1 MICLRQ
7 LTTRFALCLVL
18 GLSLSN
24 CSTVPYHEAVDAYQ
38 AVDANQ
44 QRSDGIYHPVK
55 KGQTL
60 YSIAKA
66 YGMDVDRLRELN
78 GIRDPSELDV
88 GHHLWIPDADKVV
101 YVAPTVVPGA
111 PGVTKPSVLPKK
123 KSIAKGKSVTKRK
136 TTAAK
141 RKRRLMWPVKGGV
154 LTSRFGT
161 RNGKNHHG
169 IDIGA
174 RRGTPIRAA
183 NEGKVEFSGWGPTG
197 YGLMIII
204 KHPGNLTTV
213 YAHNSRNLVK
223 KGSRVRRGQMIARVG
238 KTGRAT
244 GPHVHF
250 EVRNDTHPKNPLLY
264 VKK

>member
-1 MICLRQ
+1 MTFPRQ
-7 LTTRFALCLVL
+7 LLVRFCLCLTL
-18 GLSLSN
+18 GLTLSN
-24 CSTVPYHEAVDAYQ
+24 CGGSIYYESYDYYHQD
-38 AVDANQ
+38 
-44 QRSDGIYHPVK
+44 SKGIYHPVK

-66 YGMDVDRLRELN
+66 YGLSAKELQNIN
-78 GIRDPSELDV
+78 GIQDPSELDV
-88 GHHLWIPDADKVV
+88 GHHLWIPNADQIV
-101 YVAPTVVPGA
+101 YVAPTAG
-111 PGVTKPSVLPKK
+111 
-123 KSIAKGKSVTKRK
+123 SVTKESPPPARK
-136 TTAAK
+136 KKYTQQKRRSKAQRKVAARK
-141 RKRRLMWPVKGGV
+141 RKLMWPVRGGV

-161 RNGKNHHG
+161 RNGSNHHG

-183 NEGKVEFSGWGPTG
+183 GPGTVKFSGWGPTG

-223 KGSRVRRGQMIARVG
+223 KGSQVKRGQMIARVG

-250 EVRNDTHPKNPLLY
+250 EVRNDTHAKNPLLY
-264 VKK
+264 LKK

>member
-1 MICLRQ
+1 MVFHRQ
-7 LTTRFALCLVL
+7 LLVRFILCLVL
-18 GLSLSN
+18 GLTLSN
-24 CSTVPYHEAVDAYQ
+24 CGGTPYYEAFEDYHQ
-38 AVDANQ
+38 K
-44 QRSDGIYHPVK
+44 SDGIYHPVQ

-60 YSIAKA
+60 YAIAKA
-66 YGMDVDRLRELN
+66 YGVSVEELQQSN
-78 GIRDPSELDV
+78 GIREPSELDV
-88 GHHLWIPDADKVV
+88 GHHLWIPNADRIVR
-101 YVAPTVVPGA
+101 VAPTVPVVSKA
-111 PGVTKPSVLPKK
+111 PAPKK
-123 KSIAKGKSVTKRK
+123 KKSKAKGKTVTKKKTAATKRK
-136 TTAAK
+136 
-141 RKRRLMWPVKGGV
+141 LMWPVKGGV

-223 KGSRVRRGQMIARVG
+223 KGSKVKRGQMIARVG
-238 KTGRAT
+238 KTGRAS

-250 EVRNDTHPKNPLLY
+250 EVRNDTHPKNPFLY
-264 VKK
+264 LKK

>member
-1 MICLRQ
+1 MIFLRQ
-7 LTTRFALCLVL
+7 LLIRFALCLVL
-18 GLSLSN
+18 GLTLAN
-24 CSTVPYHEAVDAYQ
+24 CGGVPYYEAFDDYY
-38 AVDANQ
+38 
-44 QRSDGIYHPVK
+44 QRSDGIYHPVQ

-60 YSIAKA
+60 YAIAKA
-66 YGMDVDRLRELN
+66 YGVSVKELQSIN
-78 GIRDPSELDV
+78 GIRDPSDIDV
-88 GHHLWIPDADKVV
+88 GHHLWIPDAQQLV
-101 YVAPTVVPGA
+101 YVAPTVESA
-111 PGVTKPSVLPKK
+111 PGVAKPRVPRKK
-123 KSIAKGKSVTKRK
+123 KSITKNKTVTKRK
-136 TTAAK
+136 TATAK
-141 RKRRLMWPVKGGV
+141 RKLMWPVKGGT

-183 NEGKVEFSGWGPTG
+183 HGGKVEFSGWGPTG

-223 KGSRVRRGQMIARVG
+223 KGSKVKRGQMIARVG
-238 KTGRAT
+238 KTGRAS

-250 EVRNDTHPKNPLLY
+250 EVRNDTHAKNPLLY
-264 VKK
+264 LKK

>member
-1 MICLRQ
+1 MISIPQ
-7 LTTRFALCLVL
+7 LLVRFSLCLVL
-18 GLSLSN
+18 GLTLSN
-24 CSTVPYHEAVDAYQ
+24 CGGVPYYEAFEDYHPKS
-38 AVDANQ
+38 N
-44 QRSDGIYHPVK
+44 GIYHPVE

-66 YGMDVDRLRELN
+66 YGLSAEELQEVN

-88 GHHLWIPDADKVV
+88 GHHLWVPGADQVA
-101 YVAPTVVPGA
+101 YVAPTV
-111 PGVTKPSVLPKK
+111 PSVS
-123 KSIAKGKSVTKRK
+123 KSTVPNKRK
-136 TTAAK
+136 AVTQKKTAAG
-141 RKRRLMWPVKGGV
+141 KRRLMWPVKGGV

-161 RNGKNHHG
+161 RKGKNHHG

-183 NEGKVEFSGWGPTG
+183 KEGKVEFSGWGPTG

-223 KGSRVRRGQMIARVG
+223 KGSQVKRGQMIARVG

-264 VKK
+264 VKR

>member
-1 MICLRQ
+1 MISLRQ
-7 LTTRFALCLVL
+7 LLVRFSLCLVL
-18 GLSLSN
+18 GLTLSN
-24 CSTVPYHEAVDAYQ
+24 CGGTPYYEAYDDYQ
-38 AVDANQ
+38 Q
-44 QRSDGIYHPVK
+44 KSDGIYHPVQ

-60 YSIAKA
+60 YAIAKA
-66 YGMDVDRLRELN
+66 YGVSVEELQQSN
-78 GIRDPSELDV
+78 GIREPSELDV
-88 GHHLWIPDADKVV
+88 GHHLWIPDADRIV
-101 YVAPTVVPGA
+101 YVAPTV
-111 PGVTKPSVLPKK
+111 PGVSKFPVPQKK
-123 KSIAKGKSVTKRK
+123 KSIAKGKTV
-136 TTAAK
+136 AAK
-141 RKRRLMWPVKGGV
+141 KRLMWPVRGGV

-183 NEGKVEFSGWGPTG
+183 EGGTVKFSGWGPTG
-197 YGLMIII
+197 YGLMVII
-204 KHPGNLTTV
+204 KHPGHLTTV

-223 KGSRVRRGQMIARVG
+223 EGSKVKRGQMIARVG
-238 KTGRAT
+238 KTGRAS

>member
-1 MICLRQ
+1 MISLRQ
-7 LTTRFALCLVL
+7 ILIRFAFCLVL
-18 GLSLSN
+18 GLTLSN
-24 CSTVPYHEAVDAYQ
+24 CGGVPYYEAFDDY
-38 AVDANQ
+38 Q
-44 QRSDGIYHPVK
+44 QRSNGIYHPVK

-60 YSIAKA
+60 YAIAKA
-66 YGMDVDRLRELN
+66 YGVSVKELQQIN
-78 GIRDPSELDV
+78 GIRDPSDMDV
-88 GHHLWIPDADKVV
+88 GHHLWIPDAQQLV
-101 YVAPTVVPGA
+101 YVAPTVERAPGA
-111 PGVTKPSVLPKK
+111 AKSPVPRKK
-123 KSIAKGKSVTKRK
+123 KSITKKKTATAKRK
-136 TTAAK
+136 TATA
-141 RKRRLMWPVKGGV
+141 KRRLMWPVKGGV

-223 KGSRVRRGQMIARVG
+223 KGHKVKRGQMIARVG
-238 KTGRAT
+238 KTGRAS

-250 EVRNDTHPKNPLLY
+250 EVRNDTHAKNPLLY

>member
-1 MICLRQ
+1 MISLRQ
-7 LTTRFALCLVL
+7 LLVRFSLCVVL
-18 GLSLSN
+18 GLTLSN
-24 CSTVPYHEAVDAYQ
+24 CGGTPYYEAYEDYHSKSNGV
-38 AVDANQ
+38 
-44 QRSDGIYHPVK
+44 YHPVK

-60 YSIAKA
+60 YSIARA
-66 YGMDVDRLRELN
+66 YGLSTKELQEVN

-88 GHHLWIPDADKVV
+88 GHHLWIPNATQVV
-101 YVAPTVVPGA
+101 HVAPTTPRVA
-111 PGVTKPSVLPKK
+111 KK
-123 KSIAKGKSVTKRK
+123 KKTATRK
-136 TTAAK
+136 KTAASR
-141 RKRRLMWPVKGGV
+141 RKLMWPVKGGV

-183 NEGKVEFSGWGPTG
+183 KEGTVKFSGWGPTG

-223 KGSRVRRGQMIARVG
+223 KGSPVKRGQMIARVG

-250 EVRNDTHPKNPLLY
+250 EVRNDAHPKNPLLY

>member
-1 MICLRQ
+1 MVHLRQ
-7 LTTRFALCLVL
+7 NLTRFALCLML
-18 GLSLSN
+18 GMLLSN
-24 CSTVPYHEAVDAYQ
+24 CGGVPYYEAYEAYLQ
-38 AVDANQ
+38 E
-44 QRSDGIYHPVK
+44 SDGLYHPVE

-66 YGMDVDRLRELN
+66 YGVSVEELKQSN
-78 GIRDPSELDV
+78 GIQDPSELDV
-88 GHHLWIPDADKVV
+88 GHHLWIPNAQKLL
-101 YVAPTVVPGA
+101 YVAPTVSVEPEETA
-111 PGVTKPSVLPKK
+111 VSKPTDPEKKRIVTKKK
-123 KSIAKGKSVTKRK
+123 TIAKRK
-136 TTAAK
+136 TASA
-141 RKRRLMWPVKGGV
+141 KRRLMWPVRGGK

-183 NEGKVEFSGWGPTG
+183 HSGKVKFSGWGPTG

-223 KGSRVRRGQMIARVG
+223 VGSDVKRGQMIARVG

-264 VKK
+264 FKK

>member
-1 MICLRQ
+1 MTLSRQ
-7 LTTRFALCLVL
+7 PIVRIALCLVM
-18 GLSLSN
+18 GLTLAN
-24 CSTVPYHEAVDAYQ
+24 CGGVPYYDQVYNEYGDPKGV
-38 AVDANQ
+38 
-44 QRSDGIYHPVK
+44 YHPVK

-66 YGMDVDRLRELN
+66 YGISAEELQRIN
-78 GIRDPSELDV
+78 GIRDPSDMDV
-88 GHHLWIPDADKVV
+88 GHHLWIPDRDRVV
-101 YVAPTVVPGA
+101 YVAPTVDRA
-111 PGVTKPSVLPKK
+111 PGVSQPPVSPKK
-123 KSIAKGKSVTKRK
+123 KSIAKRKPAPSRKKSKSAT
-136 TTAAK
+136 AK
-141 RKRRLMWPVKGGV
+141 RKLMWPVRGGV

-161 RNGKNHHG
+161 RGGKNHHG

-183 NEGKVEFSGWGPTG
+183 GPGTVKFSGWGPTG
-197 YGLMIII
+197 YGLMVII

-223 KGSRVRRGQMIARVG
+223 KGSKVKRGQMIARVG
-238 KTGRAT
+238 KTGRAS

-264 VKK
+264 VSKK

>member
-1 MICLRQ
+1 MVSLQQ
-7 LTTRFALCLVL
+7 LLVRFSLCLAL
-18 GLSLSN
+18 GLTLAN
-24 CSTVPYHEAVDAYQ
+24 CGGVPYYESFDDYHPKSE
-38 AVDANQ
+38 
-44 QRSDGIYHPVK
+44 GIYHPVQ

-60 YSIAKA
+60 YAIAKA
-66 YGMDVDRLRELN
+66 YGLSAKELQSIN
-78 GIRDPSELDV
+78 GIQDPSELDV
-88 GHHLWIPDADKVV
+88 GHHLWIPDADRVV
-101 YVAPTVVPGA
+101 YVAPTVS
-111 PGVTKPSVLPKK
+111 KKK
-123 KSIAKGKSVTKRK
+123 KSVAKGKRVPKRK
-136 TTAAK
+136 TAAAK
-141 RKRRLMWPVKGGV
+141 RKLMWPVKGGV

-161 RNGKNHHG
+161 RKGKNHHG

-223 KGSRVRRGQMIARVG
+223 KGSKVKRGQMIARVG

-250 EVRNDTHPKNPLLY
+250 EVRNDTHAKNPLLY

>member
-1 MICLRQ
+1 MVPLRQ
-7 LTTRFALCLVL
+7 ISIRFAICLVL
-18 GLSLSN
+18 GLTFSN
-24 CSTVPYHEAVDAYQ
+24 CGGTPYYESFDYYHQ
-38 AVDANQ
+38 K
-44 QRSDGIYHPVK
+44 SDGIYHPVK

-60 YSIAKA
+60 YAIAKA
-66 YGMDVDRLRELN
+66 YGMSAEELQSIN
-78 GIRDPSELDV
+78 GISDPSDLDV
-88 GHHLWIPDADKVV
+88 GHHLWIPNSDRLV
-101 YVAPTVVPGA
+101 YVAPTVEKAPDVFKPPVPQ
-111 PGVTKPSVLPKK
+111 KK
-123 KSIAKGKSVTKRK
+123 KSVTKKK
-136 TTAAK
+136 TTTTKRKIAPAK
-141 RKRRLMWPVKGGV
+141 RKTARTKRKLMWPVKGGT

-183 NEGKVEFSGWGPTG
+183 NKGKVEFSGWGPTG

-223 KGSRVRRGQMIARVG
+223 KGSKVKRGQMIARVG

-250 EVRNDTHPKNPLLY
+250 EVRNDAHAKNPLLY
-264 VKK
+264 LKK

>member
-1 MICLRQ
+1 MISPRQ
-7 LTTRFALCLVL
+7 LLLRFFLCLAL
-18 GLSLSN
+18 ALTLAN
-24 CSTVPYHEAVDAYQ
+24 CGGVSYYESFDYYHQD
-38 AVDANQ
+38 
-44 QRSDGIYHPVK
+44 SDGIYHPVQ

-66 YGMDVDRLRELN
+66 YGLSAKELQNIN
-78 GIRDPSELDV
+78 GIQDPLDLDV
-88 GHHLWIPDADKVV
+88 GHHLWIPDAKKVV
-101 YVAPTVVPGA
+101 YVAPTVDRT
-111 PGVTKPSVLPKK
+111 TKPSASKK
-123 KSIAKGKSVTKRK
+123 KQARKKRKAKRK
-136 TTAAK
+136 TAAT
-141 RKRRLMWPVKGGV
+141 KRRLMWPVRGGV

-183 NEGKVEFSGWGPTG
+183 KEGKVEFSGWGPTG

-223 KGSRVRRGQMIARVG
+223 KGSKVKRGQMIARVG

-264 VKK
+264 IKK

>member
-1 MICLRQ
+1 MITPRQ
-7 LTTRFALCLVL
+7 ILLRFALCLVL
-18 GLSLSN
+18 GLTLSN
-24 CSTVPYHEAVDAYQ
+24 CGGVPYYESFDYYHK
-38 AVDANQ
+38 
-44 QRSDGIYHPVK
+44 RSDGIYHPVK

-60 YSIAKA
+60 YAIAKA
-66 YGMDVDRLRELN
+66 YGMSVRELQEIN
-78 GIRDPSELDV
+78 GIRDPSDMDV
-88 GHHLWIPDADKVV
+88 GHHLWIPDADRLV
-101 YVAPTVVPGA
+101 YVAPTVEST
-111 PGVTKPSVLPKK
+111 PGVSKRSAPKK
-123 KSIAKGKSVTKRK
+123 KKSVTKKK
-136 TTAAK
+136 TIAKSKTATT
-141 RKRRLMWPVKGGV
+141 KRRLMWPVKGGT

-183 NEGKVEFSGWGPTG
+183 NGGKVEFSGWGPTG

-223 KGSRVRRGQMIARVG
+223 EGSKVKRGQMIARVG
-238 KTGRAT
+238 KTGRAS

-250 EVRNDTHPKNPLLY
+250 EVRNDTHAKNPLLY
-264 VKK
+264 LKR

>member
-1 MICLRQ
+1 MVFLRQ
-7 LTTRFALCLVL
+7 IQIRFALCLVL
-18 GLSLSN
+18 GLTLSN
-24 CSTVPYHEAVDAYQ
+24 CGGVSYYDSFDYSHQ
-38 AVDANQ
+38 K
-44 QRSDGIYHPVK
+44 SHGLYHPVK

-60 YSIAKA
+60 YAIAKA
-66 YGMDVDRLRELN
+66 YGMSVEELQSIN
-78 GIRDPSELDV
+78 GIQDPSELDV
-88 GHHLWIPDADKVV
+88 GHHLWIPDATQLV
-101 YVAPTVVPGA
+101 YVAPTVEKA
-111 PGVTKPSVLPKK
+111 PGKARSSVPKK
-123 KSIAKGKSVTKRK
+123 KKYVSKKRK
-136 TTAAK
+136 TKAERKAAASK
-141 RKRRLMWPVKGGV
+141 RKLLWPVRGGT

-183 NEGKVEFSGWGPTG
+183 GGGTVKFSGWGPTG

-223 KGSRVRRGQMIARVG
+223 EGSEVKRGQMIARVG
-238 KTGRAT
+238 KTGRAS

-250 EVRNDTHPKNPLLY
+250 EVRNDAHAKNPFLY
-264 VKK
+264 LKK